1 MCIRDRSHVQHDA
14 DLSRLSGWAM
24 ASARVP
30 IWARLSTDNDRQL
43 ARNLPV
49 ARLLRIDGAAAT
61 ADGEPQPIV
70 VESMLPEVPPSRGV
84 MLGHSELA
92 KLPAIAKQSA
102 LIAIELTALPE
113 ETLLEQT
120 LQAVRSDSQGRPC
133 PIGLAVSEQLA
144 VEQRLYALAA
154 RLRFDFVACPVL
166 RTPLAWLLSA
176 RASLAEA

>member
-1 MCIRDRSHVQHDA
+1 
-14 DLSRLSGWAM
+14 M

-30 IWARLSTDNDRQL
+30 IWARLSTNNDRQL
-43 ARNLPV
+43 VRNLPV
-49 ARLLRIDGAAAT
+49 ARLLRIDGATAT

-70 VESMLPEVPPSRGV
+70 VESMLPEVPKSHGI
-84 MLGHSELA
+84 LLSESELA
-92 KLPAIAKQSA
+92 QRPALAKQSA
-102 LIAIELTALPE
+102 LIAIELTTLPD
-113 ETLLEQT
+113 ETLLERT
-120 LQAVRSDSQGRPC
+120 LQAARSESQGRPC